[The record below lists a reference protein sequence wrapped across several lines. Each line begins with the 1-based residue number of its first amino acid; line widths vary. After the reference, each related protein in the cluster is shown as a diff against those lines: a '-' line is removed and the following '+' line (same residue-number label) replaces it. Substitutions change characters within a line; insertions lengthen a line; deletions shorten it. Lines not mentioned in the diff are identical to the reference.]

1 MRAAAKARVILG
13 GMLGPIELT
22 PGEAKGELWA
32 TYQWNPAAL
41 TRLIA
46 GVLSGTWVTFHSG
59 HIGDTLPAFG
69 GTPNAVAGVLQ
80 DGRAAAVR
88 GSVAGRGENGGAV
101 PELDITAPT

>member
-1 MRAAAKARVILG
+1 VEFQDTELGAGGCRGPQSRAAFGNRRSLNGATTT
-13 GMLGPIELT
+13 LT
-22 PGEAKGELWA
+22 L
-32 TYQWNPAAL
+32 AA
-41 TRLIA
+41 
-46 GVLSGTWVTFHSG
+46 G
-59 HIGDTLPAFG
+59 HIGDTLPGFG